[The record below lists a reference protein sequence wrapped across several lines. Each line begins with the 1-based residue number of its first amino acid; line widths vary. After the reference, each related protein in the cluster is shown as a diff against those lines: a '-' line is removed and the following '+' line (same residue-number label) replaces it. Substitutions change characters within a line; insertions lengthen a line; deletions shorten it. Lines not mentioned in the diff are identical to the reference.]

1 VARWVRSGMLIGVL
15 ALWYAILSTPTFTRA
30 ENLMAKGKATG
41 VNREYQKLAHD
52 IVQQLEGK
60 VWVPYSDDGVD
71 IAFPL
76 FGTMVTFDAVLKAAR
91 GDLIVIECKR
101 YADRYIEQHDIFA
114 LWAEIECLHRTLNVP
129 VQGIFVTKHK
139 YRIGAIKV
147 AHALN
152 IQLTECAQD
161 QSTSNYVI
169 NYLKY
174 DPEPGKTPQ
183 ERKNIRSERKST
195 GRDPNLIHNYK
206 VGLGVASKS
215 TTSQPDLEVN

>member
-1 VARWVRSGMLIGVL
+1 MLIGVL

-60 VWVPYSDDGVD
+60 VW
-71 IAFPL
+71 
-76 FGTMVTFDAVLKAAR
+76 
-91 GDLIVIECKR
+91 
-101 YADRYIEQHDIFA
+101 
-114 LWAEIECLHRTLNVP
+114 IECLHRTLNVP